1 MPTVFSEG
9 GFRFFFYSKDIGER
23 PHVHA
28 RNGDGEVKIWL
39 DSFEA
44 KRIRGAMKGEDVAG
58 AVTIARRRRDE
69 IVGKWEE
76 MVRRGGLT

>member
-1 MPTVFSEG
+1 
-9 GFRFFFYSKDIGER
+9 
-23 PHVHA
+23 
-28 RNGDGEVKIWL
+28 
-39 DSFEA
+39 
-44 KRIRGAMKGEDVAG
+44 MKGEDVAG